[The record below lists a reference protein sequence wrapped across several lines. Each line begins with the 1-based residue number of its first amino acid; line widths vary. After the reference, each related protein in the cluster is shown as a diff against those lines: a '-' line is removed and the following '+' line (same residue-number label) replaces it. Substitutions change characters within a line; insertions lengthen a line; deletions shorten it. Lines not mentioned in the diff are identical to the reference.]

1 MAVNRKRKP
10 APEDGEATIAAN
22 RPVSFT
28 ITLDGAAKLLPAS
41 SGVPAQKRAR
51 RVVETQ
57 LGGGIGATVS
67 NDDDE
72 EEEEDSALVL
82 TAGDID
88 GVPSFEGILPRSR
101 FLGSLGICCLSS
113 FVAYSS

>member
-28 ITLDGAAKLLPAS
+28 ITLDGAAKLSPAS
-41 SGVPAQKRAR
+41 SGVPAQKRTR

-67 NDDDE
+67 NDD

-88 GVPSFEGILPRSR
+88 GVPSFEGTLPRSR